1 MKRWFFCLLLV
12 ATTLLLS
19 SCIGIESDIRIRQ
32 DGSGV
37 LTLSYTISQFI
48 KNIDAGRS
56 EKQLPLPVNEEEFR
70 RSAERIDG
78 LRLTDL
84 EQREDEE
91 NIYIQ
96 AELEFDSVEAVNALG
111 RDGQLGI
118 SLETQGGTTTF
129 RQLIYQGQQGEEIT
143 EESLEMIETFFDGYE
158 LVYSVTVPSEVRDH
172 SLGVLAANGRTVT
185 YTVTIPEILKNPEP
199 LVLEVI
205 W

>member
-1 MKRWFFCLLLV
+1 MTRWFFCVPVLLV
-12 ATTLLLS
+12 LLLS

-70 RSAERIDG
+70 RSAERIEG
-78 LRLTDL
+78 LRLVSL
-84 EQREDEE
+84 EEREDEE
-91 NIYIQ
+91 NVYIQ

-111 RDGQLGI
+111 RNGQIGI
-118 SLETQGGTTTF
+118 TLETQGNMTTF
-129 RQLIYQGQQGEEIT
+129 RQLIYERQQGEEVT
-143 EESLEMIETFFDGYE
+143 EESLEMVETFFDGYE
-158 LVYSVTVPSEVRDH
+158 LVYSVTVPAQVRDH
-172 SLGVLAANGRTVT
+172 TLGVLAPDGRTVT
-185 YTVTIPEILKNPEP
+185 YSTTVPEILKAPEP
-199 LVLEVI
+199 LVLEVV

>member
-1 MKRWFFCLLLV
+1 MKRWFFCV
-12 ATTLLLS
+12 PVVIVVLLS

-37 LTLSYTISQFI
+37 LTLSYTVSQFI

-70 RSAERIDG
+70 RSADSIEG
-78 LRLTDL
+78 LSLTDL
-84 EQREDEE
+84 KEREDEE

-111 RDGQLGI
+111 REGQLGI
-118 SLETQGGTTTF
+118 TLETQGATTTF
-129 RQLIYQGQQGEEIT
+129 RQLIYEGQQGEEIT
-143 EESLEMIETFFDGYE
+143 EDSLGMIETFFEGYE
-158 LVYSVTVPSEVRDH
+158 LVYSVTVPAEVREH
-172 SLGVLAANGRTVT
+172 TLGELSPDARTVT
-185 YTVTIPEILKNPEP
+185 YTVTVPEILKTSGP
-199 LVLEVI
+199 LVLEVT

>member
-1 MKRWFFCLLLV
+1 MTRWFFCVPVLLV
-12 ATTLLLS
+12 LLLS

-70 RSAERIDG
+70 RSAERIEG
-78 LRLTDL
+78 LRLVSL
-84 EQREDEE
+84 EEREDEE
-91 NIYIQ
+91 NVYIQ

-111 RDGQLGI
+111 RNGQIGI
-118 SLETQGGTTTF
+118 TLETQGNMTTF
-129 RQLIYQGQQGEEIT
+129 RQLIYERQQGEEVT
-143 EESLEMIETFFDGYE
+143 EESLEMVETFFDGYE
-158 LVYSVTVPSEVRDH
+158 LVYSVTVPAQVRDH
-172 SLGVLAANGRTVT
+172 TLGVLAPDGRTVT
-185 YTVTIPEILKNPEP
+185 YTTTVPDILRTSEP
-199 LVLEVI
+199 LVLEVV

>member
-1 MKRWFFCLLLV
+1 MKRWFFCV
-12 ATTLLLS
+12 PVVIVVLLS

-37 LTLSYTISQFI
+37 LTLSYTVSQFI

-70 RSAERIDG
+70 RSADSIEG
-78 LRLTDL
+78 LSLTDL
-84 EQREDEE
+84 KEREDEE

-111 RDGQLGI
+111 REGQLGI
-118 SLETQGGTTTF
+118 TLETQGATTTF
-129 RQLIYQGQQGEEIT
+129 RQLIYEGQQGEEIT
-143 EESLEMIETFFDGYE
+143 EDSLGMIETFFEGYE
-158 LVYSVTVPSEVRDH
+158 LVYSVTVPAEVRDH
-172 SLGVLAANGRTVT
+172 TLGELSPDARTVT
-185 YTVTIPEILKNPEP
+185 YTVTVPEILKTSGP
-199 LVLEVI
+199 LVLEVT

>member
-56 EKQLPLPVNEEEFR
+56 EKQLPLPVNEQEFR
-70 RSAERIDG
+70 RSAERIEG
-78 LRLTDL
+78 LRLTDV

-91 NIYIQ
+91 NVYIQ

-118 SLETQGGTTTF
+118 SLESQGGTTTF

-158 LVYSVTVPSEVRDH
+158 LVYSVTVPAEVRDH
-172 SLGVLAANGRTVT
+172 SLGVLAADGRTVT
-185 YTVTIPEILKNPEP
+185 YTATVPEILKTPEP

>member
-1 MKRWFFCLLLV
+1 MKRCFFYTTV
-12 ATTLLLS
+12 AFALLLS
-19 SCIGIESDIRIRQ
+19 SCIGIESDILIRR

-70 RSAERIDG
+70 RTAESVEG

-84 EQREDEE
+84 EEREDEE
-91 NIYIQ
+91 NVYIR
-96 AELEFDSVEAVNALG
+96 AEMEFDTVEAVNALG

-118 SLETQGGTTTF
+118 TLETQGGTTTF
-129 RQLIYQGQQGEEIT
+129 RQVIYQPQQGEETT
-143 EESLEMIETFFDGYE
+143 EQSLEMIETFFEGYE
-158 LVYSVTVPSEVRDH
+158 LVYSVTAPAEVRDH
-172 SLGVLAANGRTVT
+172 SLGELASDGRTVT
-185 YTVTIPEILKNPEP
+185 YTITVPEILSAPEP
-199 LVLEVI
+199 LVLEVT

>member
-1 MKRWFFCLLLV
+1 MKRWFFCLL
-12 ATTLLLS
+12 AASTLLLS

-70 RSAERIDG
+70 LSAERIDG
-78 LRLTDL
+78 LRLTSL

-91 NIYIQ
+91 NVYIR
-96 AELEFDSVEAVNALG
+96 AELEFDSVAAVNALG
-111 RDGQLGI
+111 RDGELGI
-118 SLETQGGTTTF
+118 SLETRGGSTAF
-129 RQLIYQGQQGEEIT
+129 RQLIYQGRQGEEIT
-143 EESLEMIETFFDGYE
+143 EDSIEMIETFFDGYE
-158 LVYSVTVPSEVRDH
+158 LVYSVTAPADVRSH
-172 SLGVLAANGRTVT
+172 SLGVVAANGRTVT
-185 YTVTIPEILKNPEP
+185 YTATVPDILKSPEP

>member
-1 MKRWFFCLLLV
+1 MKRWFFY
-12 ATTLLLS
+12 AAIAITLLLS

-56 EKQLPLPVNEEEFR
+56 EKQLPLPVNEEELR
-70 RSAERIDG
+70 RSAESIDG
-78 LRLTDL
+78 LRLMDL
-84 EQREDEE
+84 DQREDEE
-91 NIYIQ
+91 NVYIQ

-111 RDGQLGI
+111 RDGQIGI

-129 RQLIYQGQQGEEIT
+129 RQLIYQGQQEEIT
-143 EESLEMIETFFDGYE
+143 EQSLEMIETFFKGYE
-158 LVYSVTVPSEVRDH
+158 LVYSVTAPAQVRDH
-172 SLGVLAANGRTVT
+172 SLGVLAPDGRTVK
-185 YTVTIPEILKNPEP
+185 YTVTVPEILTAPGP
-199 LVLEVI
+199 LVLEVV